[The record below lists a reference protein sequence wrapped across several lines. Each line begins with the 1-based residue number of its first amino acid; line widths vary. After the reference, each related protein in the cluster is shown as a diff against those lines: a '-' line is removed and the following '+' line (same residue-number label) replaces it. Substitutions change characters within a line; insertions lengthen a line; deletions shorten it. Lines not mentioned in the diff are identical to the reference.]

1 MFCSFKEIR
10 ARTYIQR
17 HYGTGLEFIQTWIRY
32 RDGFGDMFSTAE
44 QFWLGNQYLYYI
56 TYYSSNYTLVSEM
69 GNRDTNEIRQQE
81 YTQFYVLSE
90 VSEFR
95 LFFNASSIPLSG
107 LPALSD
113 CLIFAEHTPFSTFDH
128 DSSLDECE
136 SGNIHGSGWW
146 FAYSPIN
153 CGHFNPNGVLVQF
166 NDRRRTDV
174 ENEEFLITD
183 WSPWYI
189 EMWLECRV

>member
-1 MFCSFKEIR
+1 M
-10 ARTYIQR
+10 
-17 HYGTGLEFIQTWIRY
+17 
-32 RDGFGDMFSTAE
+32 
-44 QFWLGNQYLYYI
+44 LGNQYLYYI

-90 VSEFR
+90 VSEFK
-95 LFFNASSIPLSG
+95 LFSNASSTPLSG

-146 FAYSPIN
+146 FALY
-153 CGHFNPNGVLVQF
+153 V
-166 NDRRRTDV
+166 
-174 ENEEFLITD
+174 
-183 WSPWYI
+183 YI
-189 EMWLECRV
+189 YKIKLLETNIKVKTSIPATVR